1 MFGSKLLCILSVLV
15 VCEFCGNDFKSLGRH
30 IWRCKSRAENPTNQ
44 QNNEA
49 PQAPPEVAADN
60 VELPVEQP
68 AAGPNTTDVH
78 CTCGKKCRGIRGLR
92 MHQRSCRVIKD
103 LGLKLNEPTE
113 PPEDVRV
120 INDNNQVINDY
131 IVTLP
136 NIKVGVKLPRSDA
149 QWGLADTFFRSCLP
163 VSDVNNEN
171 VNECIELFNS
181 TIYSYFRDTY
191 GTVTQEVDSETIQE
205 FNGLSKAQ
213 LKKRLKELKAANSD
227 AAKIR
232 YASKLLRSRV
242 SVTSPDAQHV
252 NSMASNDHD
261 NLCNKNLWS
270 YAKKFIEKPKSVLP
284 TFDKSTCAEYFRRT
298 LTTINP
304 GKYFRIPSW
313 IPQLSAPTVQFTD
326 KPPTYA
332 KVTRVIRK
340 LKSSGSPCPL
350 DQIPAL
356 CLKKCPY
363 LRSYLTAVIESIWR
377 TKTVPEA
384 WKKAVTILIYKK
396 GDTANPENFRP
407 ITLESIPLK
416 VYTACV
422 RDAIFEFAMSNKYID
437 CDLQKGFLPK
447 VSGTYE
453 HTTHMAHIINHS
465 RLKQRQVV
473 ITLLDLKNAFGEVHH
488 SLIDEVL
495 KYHHVPQHM
504 CEMIRSLY
512 TNFRI
517 SICTEAFKTEF
528 VTVGRGVLQGDCL
541 SPLLFNMCFNT
552 FLQYIKDEQFTRL
565 GYRINSSISPRHWF
579 QFADDASVV
588 TSTEIENQIL
598 LSAFARWCSWA
609 EMIIR
614 VDKCH
619 SFGMK
624 KFISVSKQYKPK
636 LYVGHEM
643 IPPVEIGKSFTY
655 LGRHFNYAMD
665 DQTHKDE
672 IIEKFADLMKAINE
686 LPLHPRNKIK
696 LYMSYV
702 LAKLSWHFTITDLS
716 TTWMKENVDNVAND
730 YFRRWL
736 EMPISGTLDICML
749 SKKKFGIG
757 LVEPST
763 KFLQCQSVI
772 RSKLKASPNSDVRLI
787 HERTK
792 TGNKL
797 VFDRFQSTRA
807 VTKEIRTEKVNR
819 VINLPSQGHI
829 MKSIWTDTCERLCS
843 VWPTVQS
850 KMPKNI
856 YNFSIRYLNNT
867 LGTNSNLAL
876 WGAVESANCKR
887 CNTKETLKHVVAGCP
902 ISTAERRF
910 DWRHDSILKFI
921 ASNLSVAI
929 GAKVYADIP
938 GFTNPEEVV
947 EFQRPDMII
956 DHITDNGTVRW
967 IVELTAGYETNLQ
980 NNAKRKE
987 DRYKDLMSGMRRTCE
1002 DARFVNLSVSC
1013 LGFFGTSCDTFN
1025 DMLCELGLDDTARKF
1040 VYKRIIEIAIRTT
1053 YYTFCCREREWTN
1066 PELLVV

>member
-1 MFGSKLLCILSVLV
+1 
-15 VCEFCGNDFKSLGRH
+15 
-30 IWRCKSRAENPTNQ
+30 
-44 QNNEA
+44 
-49 PQAPPEVAADN
+49 
-60 VELPVEQP
+60 
-68 AAGPNTTDVH
+68 
-78 CTCGKKCRGIRGLR
+78 
-92 MHQRSCRVIKD
+92 
-103 LGLKLNEPTE
+103 
-113 PPEDVRV
+113 
-120 INDNNQVINDY
+120 
-131 IVTLP
+131 
-136 NIKVGVKLPRSDA
+136 
-149 QWGLADTFFRSCLP
+149 
-163 VSDVNNEN
+163 
-171 VNECIELFNS
+171 
-181 TIYSYFRDTY
+181 
-191 GTVTQEVDSETIQE
+191 
-205 FNGLSKAQ
+205 
-213 LKKRLKELKAANSD
+213 
-227 AAKIR
+227 
-232 YASKLLRSRV
+232 
-242 SVTSPDAQHV
+242 
-252 NSMASNDHD
+252 
-261 NLCNKNLWS
+261 
-270 YAKKFIEKPKSVLP
+270 
-284 TFDKSTCAEYFRRT
+284 
-298 LTTINP
+298 
-304 GKYFRIPSW
+304 
-313 IPQLSAPTVQFTD
+313 
-326 KPPTYA
+326 
-332 KVTRVIRK
+332 
-340 LKSSGSPCPL
+340 
-350 DQIPAL
+350 
-356 CLKKCPY
+356 
-363 LRSYLTAVIESIWR
+363 
-377 TKTVPEA
+377 
-384 WKKAVTILIYKK
+384 
-396 GDTANPENFRP
+396 
-407 ITLESIPLK
+407 
-416 VYTACV
+416 
-422 RDAIFEFAMSNKYID
+422 
-437 CDLQKGFLPK
+437 
-447 VSGTYE
+447 
-453 HTTHMAHIINHS
+453 
-465 RLKQRQVV
+465 
-473 ITLLDLKNAFGEVHH
+473 
-488 SLIDEVL
+488 
-495 KYHHVPQHM
+495 
-504 CEMIRSLY
+504 
-512 TNFRI
+512 
-517 SICTEAFKTEF
+517 
-528 VTVGRGVLQGDCL
+528 
-541 SPLLFNMCFNT
+541 
-552 FLQYIKDEQFTRL
+552 
-565 GYRINSSISPRHWF
+565 
-579 QFADDASVV
+579 
-588 TSTEIENQIL
+588 
-598 LSAFARWCSWA
+598 
-609 EMIIR
+609 
-614 VDKCH
+614 
-619 SFGMK
+619 
-624 KFISVSKQYKPK
+624 
-636 LYVGHEM
+636 M

-696 LYMSYV
+696 LYMSYE